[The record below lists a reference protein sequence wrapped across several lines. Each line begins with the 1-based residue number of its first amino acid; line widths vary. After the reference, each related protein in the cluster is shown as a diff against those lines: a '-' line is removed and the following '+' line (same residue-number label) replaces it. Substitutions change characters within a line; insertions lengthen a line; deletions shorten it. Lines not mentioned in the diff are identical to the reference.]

1 MGGTPSK
8 SKKKKKEDDIY
19 VAPVAQTELLGE
31 ISGAQKQDGVGQ
43 QDDVVLLGEG
53 DTWDTSRE
61 RRTSQDE
68 ENLLGKQKTAAK
80 VAESAPD
87 RSKTIM
93 KARCE
98 FFDDVQVRDGT
109 YAATKT
115 KLNHVYY
122 LINKKYSTDQYF
134 YRTVA
139 DFPLMEHYLVAEEWN
154 GIVLQFRSTSAPT
167 SIHEKRVSRFHFL
180 SLLKELDMTQVE
192 RRAIDERWD
201 PNVSNHLTTQDEPL
215 LLEFEAV
222 SVLSFYQDE
231 NHESHGR
238 QSLRAGNQYGS
249 SVISIKQAVMI
260 VMEEILAQASTY
272 KKREA
277 AHTTYNLS
285 TEDGMKRMKKKKE
298 LAEARVKRKNVGKLG
313 RMLGTRGSIKE
324 LVLAMRDYLRHAFRP
339 TLDEGKVLQTHSS
352 LVFFAVSLERDV

>member
-201 PNVSNHLTTQDEPL
+201 PN
-215 LLEFEAV
+215 
-222 SVLSFYQDE
+222 
-231 NHESHGR
+231 
-238 QSLRAGNQYGS
+238 
-249 SVISIKQAVMI
+249 
-260 VMEEILAQASTY
+260 
-272 KKREA
+272 
-277 AHTTYNLS
+277 
-285 TEDGMKRMKKKKE
+285 
-298 LAEARVKRKNVGKLG
+298 
-313 RMLGTRGSIKE
+313 
-324 LVLAMRDYLRHAFRP
+324 
-339 TLDEGKVLQTHSS
+339 
-352 LVFFAVSLERDV
+352 